1 MFAIQDFILF
11 CVVFASFVAGIL
23 LPRFGTLFQ
32 PFILI
37 FLMAILFLSF
47 LTIRQ
52 EDIRRLFRDQG
63 RAVLWLSFL
72 KLIAFPIGVYLLFR
86 IFLPSYAPAALLLA
100 GVSTGVIA
108 PFISTLVSANAPL
121 VLVIVVIT
129 SILLPFT
136 LPLLVKLLLGQT
148 MEISLLV
155 MIRMLA
161 LVIFIPVAA
170 VLAVQR
176 FIPEVVRPILKA
188 RYVISLMI
196 FAGINMGVFSQY
208 SDFFYRNPGTILEAT
223 GVSILLGGIFLVLG
237 FFALGKAS
245 VEDRLAAAISM
256 MNINNVLVLV
266 FAARFF
272 GPLESTVAAMYLI
285 PFYGLIVPMRIFQ
298 YRLRNRGAPGD
309 PPHRGPGPGRE
320 RKRLGIRLMPSQSR
334 SNAT

>member
-1 MFAIQDFILF
+1 MFRMQDIILF

-23 LPRFGTLFQ
+23 LPRVGGLFQ
-32 PFILI
+32 PFILV

-47 LTIRQ
+47 LTIRL

-63 RAVLWLSFL
+63 KTVLWLSFL

-100 GVSTGVIA
+100 GSSTGVVA
-108 PFISTLVSANAPL
+108 PFISTLVSANAAL
-121 VLVIVVIT
+121 VLSIVVIT
-129 SILLPFT
+129 SIFVPFT
-136 LPLLVKLLLGQT
+136 LPFLAKILLGQT

-170 VLAVQR
+170 VRTVQI
-176 FIPEVVRPILKA
+176 FIPKAVRPILKA
-188 RYVISLMI
+188 RYVLSLMI
-196 FAGINMGVFSQY
+196 FAGTNMGVFSQY

-223 GVSILLGGIFLVLG
+223 GISILLGGIFLVLG
-237 FFALGKAS
+237 FFALGKTS
-245 VEDRLAAAISM
+245 MENRLAAAISM
-256 MNINNVLVLV
+256 VNLNSVLVLV

-298 YRLRNRGAPGD
+298 HLRRI
-309 PPHRGPGPGRE
+309 E
-320 RKRLGIRLMPSQSR
+320 GIPYLMVS
-334 SNAT
+334 

>member
-1 MFAIQDFILF
+1 MFTIQDIILF

-86 IFLPSYAPAALLLA
+86 TFLPSYAPAALLLA

-148 MEISLLV
+148 LEISLLV

-176 FIPEVVRPILKA
+176 FIPEAVRPILKA

-196 FAGINMGVFSQY
+196 FAGTNMGVFSQ
-208 SDFFYRNPGTILEAT
+208 SLRRPGFPSCW
-223 GVSILLGGIFLVLG
+223 GVSFLSRG
-237 FFALGKAS
+237 FSLWGRLPWRIVSRRPFRWRISTMYSFWSLPPGFS
-245 VEDRLAAAISM
+245 VRLNRRWRRCTLS
-256 MNINNVLVLV
+256 
-266 FAARFF
+266 
-272 GPLESTVAAMYLI
+272 PSTA
-285 PFYGLIVPMRIFQ
+285 
-298 YRLRNRGAPGD
+298 
-309 PPHRGPGPGRE
+309 
-320 RKRLGIRLMPSQSR
+320 
-334 SNAT
+334 

>member
-1 MFAIQDFILF
+1 MFRMQDIILF

-23 LPRFGTLFQ
+23 LPRVGGLFQ
-32 PFILI
+32 PFILV

-47 LTIRQ
+47 LTIRL

-63 RAVLWLSFL
+63 KTVLWLSFL

-100 GVSTGVIA
+100 GSSTGVVA
-108 PFISTLVSANAPL
+108 PFISTLVSANAAL
-121 VLVIVVIT
+121 VLSIVVIT
-129 SILLPFT
+129 SIFVPFT
-136 LPLLVKLLLGQT
+136 LPFLAKILLGQT

-170 VLAVQR
+170 VRTVQI
-176 FIPEVVRPILKA
+176 FIPKAVRPILKA
-188 RYVISLMI
+188 RYVLSLMI
-196 FAGINMGVFSQY
+196 FAGTNMGVFSQY

-223 GVSILLGGIFLVLG
+223 GISILLGGIFLVLG

-245 VEDRLAAAISM
+245 MENRLAAAISM
-256 MNINNVLVLV
+256 VNLNSVLVLV

-298 YRLRNRGAPGD
+298 HLRRI
-309 PPHRGPGPGRE
+309 E
-320 RKRLGIRLMPSQSR
+320 GIPYLMVS
-334 SNAT
+334 